1 MIVAATVIFNFLEHH
16 YDHLEPTAVE
26 IILVFMPRGRGGHQ
40 MEEEEEGRWFG
51 FSYHFDLTFY
61 IIFIIK
67 IKNDHYGVQ
76 PAARRRRSRRR
87 RADILTKPQNPG
99 NDNFDDYSDDF
110 YDGGWWS

>member
-1 MIVAATVIFNFLEHH
+1 
-16 YDHLEPTAVE
+16 
-26 IILVFMPRGRGGHQ
+26 

-61 IIFIIK
+61 IILIIK

-99 NDNFDDYSDDF
+99 NDHCDDYSDDF
-110 YDGGWWS
+110 YDGGWWW